1 VDAAPST
8 EHRGKIVVD
17 DLSGDAGGPLGSQG
31 GPERHHPDPASQHL
45 EDDALR
51 VAATKYKVLFDSFPL
66 GITISDETGAIL
78 ESNKEAERLLGL
90 GRDEQA
96 RRQIDG
102 AEWRIIRP
110 DGRLMPPD
118 EYPSV
123 RALHENRLV
132 ENVEMGVLKEA
143 GDVTWISVTAAP
155 LPLEGHGVVITYG
168 DITARR
174 KAERDYQTLFHEMLD
189 GFALHEIICDADGRP
204 VDYRFLAV
212 NPSFERMTALLA
224 QDIVGRT
231 VLEVLPGTEPYWID
245 SYGKVA
251 LTGEPAFFESEHHE
265 LGKFFQVTAFR
276 PAPMQ
281 FACIF
286 AEITER
292 RRAEAAHER
301 LTRAV
306 EQTGD
311 MVMISDPQGLIEYVN
326 PAFVETTGYS
336 PEEALGRHPRSF
348 LGDERSDIIDQEVT
362 AALRQGHAWSGRM
375 VNQTK
380 DGTMLTIEATISPV
394 KDALG
399 RTVNYLSVSRD
410 ITATLKA
417 AAETAKL
424 QDQLLQ
430 AQKLE
435 SVGRLAG
442 GVAHDFNNMLG
453 VILGHTEM
461 ALERLGPGQP
471 LYENLMEIH
480 RAAERSAD
488 LTRQLLAFARKQTV
502 APRVLDLN
510 ATVEGMLQ
518 MLRRLIGEDKDLAW
532 LPDVEPISVRMDP
545 SQLDQ
550 ILANLCVNARDAI
563 SDTGKI
569 TIETSHVSLDEDY
582 CAGHLEAAPGEY
594 VQLIVSDDGCGMDSE
609 TLAMLFEPFF
619 TTKAL
624 GKGTGLGLATV
635 YGVVTQNSGFI
646 NVYSEP
652 GHGTSFKIHLPRH
665 VEKTATLPDDAHAHP
680 SAGGSETILLVEDE
694 PAILTVA
701 TMMLEQLGYVVM
713 PASTPGEAIRLATE
727 HSGRIDLLMTDVV
740 MPEMNGRDLAKN
752 LLALYP
758 DLRRLFM
765 SGYTANVIAHRGV
778 LDEGVHF
785 IQKPFSAKALGVKV
799 REALSEG

>member
-1 VDAAPST
+1 MP
-8 EHRGKIVVD
+8 D
-17 DLSGDAGGPLGSQG
+17 DPGDETAGPLGPDSRREPLSNGPSSDWAPPTLQG
-31 GPERHHPDPASQHL
+31 DE
-45 EDDALR
+45 ALR
-51 VAATKYKVLFDSFPL
+51 VTATKYKVLFELFPL
-66 GITISDETGAIL
+66 GITICDDTGAIV

-90 GRDEQA
+90 GREEQA

-102 AEWRIIRP
+102 AEWRVIRP
-110 DGRLMPPD
+110 DGSPMPA
-118 EYPSV
+118 EEFASV

-132 ENVEMGVLKEA
+132 ENVEMGIVQA
-143 GDVTWISVTAAP
+143 GNDVTWISVTAAP

-174 KAERDYQTLFHEMLD
+174 KAEQDYQTLFREMLD
-189 GFALHEIICDADGRP
+189 GFALHEIICDADGKP

-212 NPSFERMTALLA
+212 NPAFERMTGLVAEG
-224 QDIVGRT
+224 IVGRT
-231 VLEVLPGTEPYWID
+231 VVEVLPGTEAYWIET
-245 SYGKVA
+245 YGRVA
-251 LTGEPAFFESEHHE
+251 LTGEPVVFENEHHA
-265 LGKFFQVTAFR
+265 LGKHFLVTAFR

-292 RRAEAAHER
+292 KRAEAAHER
-301 LTRAV
+301 LIRAV
-306 EQTGD
+306 EQTRD
-311 MVMISDPQGLIEYVN
+311 MVIISDPHAFIEYVN
-326 PAFVETTGYS
+326 PAFVETMGYS
-336 PEEALGRHPRSF
+336 SEEAVGQQPRLL
-348 LGDERSDIIDQEVT
+348 LGDGRAGAIDDEVT
-362 AALRQGHAWSGRM
+362 LSVREHRPWSGRL
-375 VNQTK
+375 VNRRK
-380 DGTMLTIEATISPV
+380 DGTLLTIEATVSPII
-394 KDALG
+394 DASG

-410 ITATLKA
+410 ITESLKA
-417 AAETAKL
+417 AAENARL

-430 AQKLE
+430 AHKLE

-453 VILGHTEM
+453 VILGHTEI
-461 ALERLGPGQP
+461 ALKGLTPDQP
-471 LYENLMEIH
+471 LYDNLLEIH

-510 ATVEGMLQ
+510 ETVEGMLQ
-518 MLRRLIGEDKDLAW
+518 MLRRLIGEDIDLAW
-532 LPDVEPISVRMDP
+532 IPDREPISVKMDP

-563 SDTGKI
+563 RDTGKI
-569 TIETSHVSLDEDY
+569 TIETTHVVIDEEY
-582 CAGHLEAAPGEY
+582 CAGHLGVLPGEY
-594 VQLIVSDDGCGMDSE
+594 VQVTVSDDGSGMDSE
-609 TLAMLFEPFF
+609 TVAMVFEPFF

-635 YGVVTQNSGFI
+635 YGVVTQNNGFI

-652 GHGTSFKIHLPRH
+652 GHGTSFKIYLPRYL
-665 VEKTATLPDDAHAHP
+665 EKTAGPTDRARADQP
-680 SAGGSETILLVEDE
+680 AGGSETILLVEDE

-701 TMMLEQLGYVVM
+701 TMMLEQLGYIVI
-713 PASTPGEAIRLATE
+713 PASTPGQAIRLATE
-727 HSGRIDLLMTDVV
+727 HSGGIDLLMTDVV
-740 MPEMNGRDLAKN
+740 MPEMNGRDLAKS

-785 IQKPFSAKALGVKV
+785 IQKPFSTKELGLKV
-799 REALSEG
+799 REALSEDQ

>member
-1 VDAAPST
+1 MP
-8 EHRGKIVVD
+8 D
-17 DLSGDAGGPLGSQG
+17 DPGDETAGPLGPDCREPLST
-31 GPERHHPDPASQHL
+31 GPSSEWAPPTL
-45 EDDALR
+45 EDDEALR
-51 VAATKYKVLFDSFPL
+51 VTATKYKVLFDSFPL
-66 GITISDETGAIL
+66 GVTICDDTGAII

-90 GRDEQA
+90 GREEQA

-102 AEWRIIRP
+102 AEWRVIRT
-110 DGRLMPPD
+110 DGSPMPA
-118 EYPSV
+118 EEFASV
-123 RALHENRLV
+123 RALRENRLV
-132 ENVEMGVLKEA
+132 ENVEMGVVKA
-143 GDVTWISVTAAP
+143 ANDVTWISVTAAP
-155 LPLEGHGVVITYG
+155 LPLESHGVVITYG

-174 KAERDYQTLFHEMLD
+174 KAERDYQTLFREMLD
-189 GFALHEIICDADGRP
+189 GFALHEIICDADGKP

-212 NPSFERMTALLA
+212 NPSFERMTGLLA

-231 VLEVLPGTEPYWID
+231 VLEVLPGTEATWIET
-245 SYGKVA
+245 YGRVA
-251 LTGEPAFFESEHHE
+251 LTGEPVFFENEHHA
-265 LGKFFQVTAFR
+265 LGKHFLVTAFR

-292 RRAEAAHER
+292 KRAEAAHER
-301 LTRAV
+301 LIRAV
-306 EQTGD
+306 EQTRD
-311 MVMISDPQGLIEYVN
+311 MVMISDPQGFIEYVN
-326 PAFVETTGYS
+326 PAFVATMGYS
-336 PEEALGRHPRSF
+336 PEEAVGQLPRSL
-348 LGDERSDIIDQEVT
+348 LGDGRAGAIDDEVT
-362 AALRQGHAWSGRM
+362 NWVRERRPWSGRIL
-375 VNQTK
+375 NRCK
-380 DGTMLTIEATISPV
+380 DGTLLTIDATVSPIT
-394 KDALG
+394 DASG

-410 ITATLKA
+410 ITESLKA
-417 AAETAKL
+417 AAEKAKL

-461 ALERLGPGQP
+461 ALERLAPDQP
-471 LYENLMEIH
+471 FYSSLMEIH

-488 LTRQLLAFARKQTV
+488 LTKQLLAFARKQTV

-532 LPDVEPISVRMDP
+532 LPDIEPISVRMDP

-582 CAGHLEAAPGEY
+582 CAGHIEAVPGEY

-619 TTKAL
+619 TTKAI

-635 YGVVTQNSGFI
+635 YGVVTQNRGFI

-652 GHGTSFKIHLPRH
+652 GHGTSFKIYLPRH
-665 VEKTATLPDDAHAHP
+665 VEKTATLPDDAHAHLA
-680 SAGGSETILLVEDE
+680 AGGSETILLVEDE

-701 TMMLEQLGYVVM
+701 TMMLEQLGYVVI
-713 PASTPGEAIRLATE
+713 PASTPGQAIRLATE
-727 HSGRIDLLMTDVV
+727 RSGRIDLLMTDVV
-740 MPEMNGRDLAKN
+740 MPEMNGRDLARN

-785 IQKPFSAKALGVKV
+785 IQKPFSTKELGAKV